1 VRRPSDILAWYTD
14 RFDRAM
20 KRLDATTG
28 GELLRDVDFYGFT
41 TFPAVV
47 LVQLILNH
55 TIHHRGQLST
65 Y

>member
-1 VRRPSDILAWYTD
+1 
-14 RFDRAM
+14 M